1 MAFDTTVDTRPH
13 TIGNLLMVTGTFT
26 NSGGSTNQGRDIDLS
41 AYFSKVVACGVN
53 ASRTTPGSGG
63 GVDGAFITISSPAST
78 ISINC
83 VAGQDGTYWAMGLR
97 N

>member
-1 MAFDTTVDTRPH
+1 MTFETTVDTRPH

-26 NSGGSTNQGRDIDLS
+26 NSGGSPNQGGDIDLS

-53 ASRTTPGSGG
+53 ASRATAGSGS
-63 GVDGAFITISSPAST
+63 GVDGAFITISDPKST
-78 ISINC
+78 VSINC